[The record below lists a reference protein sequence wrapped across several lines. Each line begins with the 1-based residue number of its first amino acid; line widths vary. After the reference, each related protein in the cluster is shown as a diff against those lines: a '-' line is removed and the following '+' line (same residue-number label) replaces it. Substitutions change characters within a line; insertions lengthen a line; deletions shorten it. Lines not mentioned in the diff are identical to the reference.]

1 VLRAR
6 LGFWSNW
13 RRVFHDRNFQRGL
26 IELAS
31 VVLVAI
37 GVLLWFQ
44 PLEILHEQAGTVVR
58 TGVLVDML
66 LYVFF
71 AVGLTVV
78 GLAFYV
84 YSLHAFKTEEHAHAL
99 EPNLTQLEF
108 FLEPQAQAGP
118 GLRPQ
123 TSLDTK
129 AISEAEPRRFAR
141 TYLLAFAEAA
151 VVFTFYGVLVS
162 AYDANP
168 SMRAWVE
175 ANAPWAGFL
184 LNDTAVVLLLGVFV
198 GVFLSELRSI
208 RRKRWRLLLR
218 MWRTV
223 R

>member
-1 VLRAR
+1 MLRAR
-6 LGFWSNW
+6 PGFLSNW
-13 RRVFHDRNFQRGL
+13 RRVFHDRNLQRGL

-31 VVLVAI
+31 VVFVAI

-44 PLEILHEQAGTVVR
+44 PLEILHEQAGNIVR
-58 TGVLVDML
+58 TGVLVDLL

-84 YSLHAFKTEEHAHAL
+84 YSLHAFKTEEPVHSL

-108 FLEPQAQAGP
+108 FLEPQGGAGP
-118 GLRPQ
+118 NLKPQ
-123 TSLDTK
+123 ESPDTK
-129 AISEAEPRRFAR
+129 SISEGEPRRFAR
-141 TYLLAFAEAA
+141 TYLLALVEAA
-151 VVFTFYGVLVS
+151 MVFAFYGVLVS

-168 SMRAWVE
+168 SMHAWVE
-175 ANAPWAGFL
+175 TNAPWADFL

-198 GVFLSELRSI
+198 GILLSELRSI
-208 RRKRWRLLLR
+208 RRKKWRLLLR

>member
-6 LGFWSNW
+6 QGFRSNW
-13 RRVFHDRNFQRGL
+13 RRVFDDRNLQRGL

-31 VVLVAI
+31 VVFVAI
-37 GVLLWFQ
+37 GVLLWFR
-44 PLEILHEQAGTVVR
+44 PLEILHDQAGNVVR

-84 YSLHAFKTEEHAHAL
+84 YSLHAFKNEEPVHTL

-108 FLEPQAQAGP
+108 FLEPQAQTGP
-118 GLRPQ
+118 GLKPQ
-123 TSLDTK
+123 TSPDTK
-129 AISEAEPRRFAR
+129 AISEVEPRRFAR
-141 TYLLAFAEAA
+141 SYLLAFVEAA
-151 VVFTFYGVLVS
+151 VVFTFYGMLVS
-162 AYDANP
+162 SYDANP

-175 ANAPWAGFL
+175 ANAPWAEFL
-184 LNDTAVVLLLGVFV
+184 LNDTAVVLLLGVFL
-198 GVFLSELRSI
+198 GVLLSELRSI
-208 RRKRWRLLLR
+208 RRKKWRLLLR

>member
-1 VLRAR
+1 
-6 LGFWSNW
+6 
-13 RRVFHDRNFQRGL
+13 
-26 IELAS
+26 
-31 VVLVAI
+31 
-37 GVLLWFQ
+37 
-44 PLEILHEQAGTVVR
+44 
-58 TGVLVDML
+58 ML

-84 YSLHAFKTEEHAHAL
+84 YSLHAFKAEEPVHAL

-108 FLEPQAQAGP
+108 FLEPQAQTRP

-123 TSLDTK
+123 TSPDTK

-198 GVFLSELRSI
+198 GVLLSELRSI

>member
-1 VLRAR
+1 MKAR
-6 LGFWSNW
+6 IGVKPNL
-13 RRVFHDRNFQRGL
+13 RRVIHDRNIQRGM

-31 VVLVAI
+31 VVFVAM

-44 PLEILHEQAGTVVR
+44 PLEILHEQAGSVVR

-84 YSLHAFKTEEHAHAL
+84 YSLHAFKQEEPVHSL

-108 FLEPQAQAGP
+108 FLEPQSKNGP

-123 TSLDTK
+123 ESIDTK
-129 AISEAEPRRFAR
+129 SIPETEPRRFAR
-141 TYLLAFAEAA
+141 TYFLALVEGAIVFA
-151 VVFTFYGVLVS
+151 FYGVLVS

-168 SMRAWVE
+168 SMRAWMDT
-175 ANAPWAGFL
+175 NIPWVGFL
-184 LNDTAVVLLLGVFV
+184 LNDTAVVLLFGVFV
-198 GVFLSELRSI
+198 GVLLSELRAI
-208 RRKRWRLLLR
+208 RRKKWRLLLR

>member
-1 VLRAR
+1 MRAR
-6 LGFWSNW
+6 FGFRLSL
-13 RRVFHDRNFQRGL
+13 RRAFHDRNIHRGL

-31 VVLVAI
+31 VVLVAT

-44 PLEILHEQAGTVVR
+44 PLEILHEQAGNVVR
-58 TGVLVDML
+58 TGVLVDLL

-84 YSLHAFKTEEHAHAL
+84 YSLHAFKVEEPVHNL

-108 FLEPQAQAGP
+108 FLEPQSKTGP

-123 TSLDTK
+123 ASPDTK
-129 AISEAEPRRFAR
+129 SITEAEPRRFAR
-141 TYLLAFAEAA
+141 TYVLALVEGA
-151 VVFTFYGVLVS
+151 VVFAFYGVLVS

-168 SMRAWVE
+168 SMRAWVDT
-175 ANAPWAGFL
+175 NVPWAGLL
-184 LNDTAVVLLLGVFV
+184 LNDTAVVLFLGVFV
-198 GVFLSELRSI
+198 GVLLSEFRAL
-208 RRKRWRLLLR
+208 RRKKWRLLLR

>member
-1 VLRAR
+1 M
-6 LGFWSNW
+6 
-13 RRVFHDRNFQRGL
+13 FHDRNLQRGL

-31 VVLVAI
+31 VVFVAM

-44 PLEILHEQAGTVVR
+44 PLEILHEQAGNVVR

-84 YSLHAFKTEEHAHAL
+84 YSLHAFKTEEPVQAL

-108 FLEPQAQAGP
+108 FLEPQAQTGP

-123 TSLDTK
+123 TSPDTK
-129 AISEAEPRRFAR
+129 SISEAEPRRFAR
-141 TYLLAFAEAA
+141 TYLLAFVEAA
-151 VVFTFYGVLVS
+151 VVFTFYGMLVS

-168 SMRAWVE
+168 SMRAWVD

-198 GVFLSELRSI
+198 GVLLSELRSI

>member
-1 VLRAR
+1 MIGGAWA
-6 LGFWSNW
+6 GF
-13 RRVFHDRNFQRGL
+13 H
-26 IELAS
+26 
-31 VVLVAI
+31 
-37 GVLLWFQ
+37 
-44 PLEILHEQAGTVVR
+44 
-58 TGVLVDML
+58 
-66 LYVFF
+66 YVFF

-84 YSLHAFKTEEHAHAL
+84 YSLHAFKNEEPVHTL

-108 FLEPQAQAGP
+108 FLEPQAQTGP

-123 TSLDTK
+123 TSPDTK

-141 TYLLAFAEAA
+141 TYLLSFVEAA

-175 ANAPWAGFL
+175 GNASWAGFL

-198 GVFLSELRSI
+198 GVLLSELRSI
-208 RRKRWRLLLR
+208 RRKKWRLLLR

>member
-1 VLRAR
+1 MKLRG
-6 LGFWSNW
+6 GFWSSKW
-13 RRVFHDRNFQRGL
+13 KTLHDRSLQRGL
-26 IELAS
+26 VETVS

-44 PLEILHEQAGTVVR
+44 PLKILNEQAGNVVR

-84 YSLHAFKTEEHAHAL
+84 YSLHAFKSEEPVRAL

-108 FLEPQAQAGP
+108 FLEPQNQTGP

-123 TSLDTK
+123 ASPDTK

-151 VVFTFYGVLVS
+151 VVFVFYGVLVS
-162 AYDANP
+162 AYEANP
-168 SMRAWVE
+168 SMRLWVG

-198 GVFLSELRSI
+198 GVLLSELRSH
-208 RRKRWRLLLR
+208 RRKKWRLLLR